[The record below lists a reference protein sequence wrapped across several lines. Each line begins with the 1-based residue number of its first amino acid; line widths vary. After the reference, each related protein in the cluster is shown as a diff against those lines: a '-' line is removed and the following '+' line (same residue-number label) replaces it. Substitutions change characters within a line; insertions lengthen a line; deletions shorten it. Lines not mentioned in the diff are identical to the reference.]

1 MENEAVV
8 TIHIRLIVILTN
20 LAISYTNLAIHFGLV
35 FKLVY
40 ISTFNLS
47 IIY

>member
-8 TIHIRLIVILTN
+8 TIHIRLIVIL
-20 LAISYTNLAIHFGLV
+20 TNLAIHFGLV

>member
-20 LAISYTNLAIHFGLV
+20 LAISYTNFGLV